1 MKLPL
6 RRQEQDARM
15 PGLCCLHVLFP
26 QRTFFFFFFGYDHIG
41 IESF

>member
-6 RRQEQDARM
+6 GRQEQDARM

-26 QRTFFFFFFGYDHIG
+26 KGLFFLGYDHIG